1 MNLQSRNATL
11 EFWDTCDNG
20 QLDHYSGPERPPFK
34 LTYQIAYHIELWNNG
49 SQGHICQPN
58 LMFTTYLLK
67 ASLRFSEP
75 QTLGRSCRLIKE
87 EKKKRRYL
95 WSLRVPKWP
104 QQGSMKS
111 APRGGRTWPLL
122 TSWRL
127 PRDRRLPRAR
137 LANAPQHRKTEA
149 KQTP

>member
-20 QLDHYSGPERPPFK
+20 QLDHYSGPGRPPFK

-58 LMFTTYLLK
+58 LMCITYLLK

-75 QTLGRSCRLIKE
+75 QTLGRRSCRLIKE
-87 EKKKRRYL
+87 EKKKRRYR
-95 WSLRVPKWP
+95 WSLRVQKL
-104 QQGSMKS
+104 QGSMKS
-111 APRGGRTWPLL
+111 APRARRTRPLL

-137 LANAPQHRKTEA
+137 LATAPQHRKMEA

>member
-67 ASLRFSEP
+67 ATLRFSEP

-87 EKKKRRYL
+87 EKKKRRYR

-127 PRDRRLPRAR
+127 PQDRPLPRAR
-137 LANAPQHRKTEA
+137 LANVLQHPKRKA
-149 KQTP
+149 KQTL